1 MRKKERKTA
10 PPETVLNASE
20 NESGQSKLVAL
31 SFSILLLVALL
42 IWVFITL
49 WFSGG
54 NFKGAFTGKE
64 TLSTIALIGVLLFLL
79 AALYAFSY
87 NNAPEKSRVKVLILI
102 GVVVLISTILCTIC
116 ADVLNVYAM
125 PISLCAVLLC
135 LLVNMKVALAG
146 NVVLSQ
152 ILLIVFM
159 IKTPFSSE
167 AMTNLAASI
176 FCNTM
181 SGFVLLFLLSRN
193 YTRIKFIL
201 VGLIAGL
208 VMSPFA
214 AIVTVAAHSTG
225 IDILYNSIW
234 VFVANVISVV
244 LYMPLLPIF
253 ESIFNMVTDFKLDEL
268 CSFSQPLLKRLS
280 VEAPGTF
287 NHSLIV
293 GNLAENCAIAVGEN
307 PHLARAGGYY
317 HDVGK
322 LKNPEFFVENQMRGI
337 NPHDELIPEVSVSMI
352 TKHTKNGAA
361 LIREARLP
369 EELAQIALQHHGT
382 SPVNY
387 FYYKAQKIT
396 EGNLAD
402 DEYCYDGPK
411 PQTKI
416 AAIIMICDTIEA
428 AARAVAPDSREQLM
442 DLIDNLVKD
451 KLDHGQFDECST
463 TMNDIRLIKETIA
476 DILPSV
482 NHARIKYKK

>member
-225 IDILYNSIW
+225 LDILYNSIW

-322 LKNPEFFVENQMRGI
+322 LKNPEFFVETRCAASTPTTNLSPKFR
-337 NPHDELIPEVSVSMI
+337 SV
-352 TKHTKNGAA
+352 
-361 LIREARLP
+361 
-369 EELAQIALQHHGT
+369 
-382 SPVNY
+382 
-387 FYYKAQKIT
+387 
-396 EGNLAD
+396 
-402 DEYCYDGPK
+402 
-411 PQTKI
+411 
-416 AAIIMICDTIEA
+416 
-428 AARAVAPDSREQLM
+428 
-442 DLIDNLVKD
+442 
-451 KLDHGQFDECST
+451 
-463 TMNDIRLIKETIA
+463 
-476 DILPSV
+476 
-482 NHARIKYKK
+482 

>member
-1 MRKKERKTA
+1 M
-10 PPETVLNASE
+10 
-20 NESGQSKLVAL
+20 
-31 SFSILLLVALL
+31 
-42 IWVFITL
+42 
-49 WFSGG
+49 
-54 NFKGAFTGKE
+54 
-64 TLSTIALIGVLLFLL
+64 
-79 AALYAFSY
+79 
-87 NNAPEKSRVKVLILI
+87 LILI

-225 IDILYNSIW
+225 LDILYNSIW

-244 LYMPLLPIF
+244 LYMPLLPLF

-322 LKNPEFFVENQMRGI
+322 LKIPSFCRKPDARHQPPRRTYPRSFGQYDYETHQKRRGTY
-337 NPHDELIPEVSVSMI
+337 PGSKTARRTCTDC
-352 TKHTKNGAA
+352 AA
-361 LIREARLP
+361 TSRHFARKLF
-369 EELAQIALQHHGT
+369 LLQ
-382 SPVNY
+382 S
-387 FYYKAQKIT
+387 AKIT

-451 KLDHGQFDECST
+451 KLDHGQFDECSI